1 MLHGVSGSLGNFILN
16 IFSHS
21 IFPEIP
27 DVTVPKQLEM
37 LRNWNGEL
45 RLLQN
50 FKLKRFNRK
59 SLQHLASCSKN
70 NQEASCSKNNQEEL
84 VTDDDIA
91 AMNAVS
97 VETPVAQIT
106 ESDPQNVGKADISEG
121 AVSLA
126 SRKLEGTD
134 DDCMDVGSE

>member
-1 MLHGVSGSLGNFILN
+1 MDNFI
-16 IFSHS
+16 FSVFSLS

-27 DVTVPKQLEM
+27 DVTIPKQLEM

-59 SLQHLASCSKN
+59 SLQHLVSC
-70 NQEASCSKNNQEEL
+70 CKNNQEEL

-91 AMNAVS
+91 VRNAVS
-97 VETPVAQIT
+97 VETPIAQIT
-106 ESDPQNVGKADISEG
+106 EHDAQNDGKADISEG
-121 AVSLA
+121 EVSLE
-126 SRKLEGTD
+126 SNKLEVTD
-134 DDCMDVGSE
+134 NDCMDVGSE

>member
-1 MLHGVSGSLGNFILN
+1 MGNCIFN

-50 FKLKRFNRK
+50 FKLKRFNHK

-70 NQEASCSKNNQEEL
+70 NQEEF

-91 AMNAVS
+91 VRNAVS

-106 ESDPQNVGKADISEG
+106 ESDPQNDGKAGNSEG
-121 AVSLA
+121 AVRIESK
-126 SRKLEGTD
+126 KLGVTD

>member
-1 MLHGVSGSLGNFILN
+1 MSNFILN
-16 IFSHS
+16 IFSRS

-27 DVTVPKQLEM
+27 DVTIPKQLEM

-70 NQEASCSKNNQEEL
+70 SHEEV

-91 AMNAVS
+91 VQNAVS

-106 ESDPQNVGKADISEG
+106 ESDPQNDGKVDIKEG
-121 AVSLA
+121 AVSME
-126 SRKLEGTD
+126 SKKLEVTD
-134 DDCMDVGSE
+134 DDHVDVGSK

>member
-1 MLHGVSGSLGNFILN
+1 LHCVSGSTDNFI
-16 IFSHS
+16 FSAFSLS

-27 DVTVPKQLEM
+27 DVTIPKQLEM

-59 SLQHLASCSKN
+59 SVQHLVSC
-70 NQEASCSKNNQEEL
+70 CKNNQEEL

-91 AMNAVS
+91 VRNAVS
-97 VETPVAQIT
+97 VETPIGQIT
-106 ESDPQNVGKADISEG
+106 EHDPQNDGKADINEG
-121 AVSLA
+121 EVSLE
-126 SRKLEGTD
+126 SNKLEVTD
-134 DDCMDVGSE
+134 NDCMDIGSE